1 MATQRKKQTGSR
13 SKKKSSNQVP
23 KKLLYLL
30 VLLVAFALFYV
41 VDSGEP
47 TESTG
52 AKTSY
57 SDKTSQSNDFEGL
70 GNLFEGVTNSFGD
83 STYSHG
89 ESVELATIPDYS
101 TSPYVI
107 LDDNSPT
114 FSASELTTESF
125 EYYSDLDELGRC
137 GYAYAC
143 VGLDTMP
150 ADDRE
155 SISSVK
161 PSGWHNEKYDADL
174 VDGSW
179 VYNRCHLIAYCLT
192 AENANKQNLITGT
205 RYFNVEGML
214 PFETQ
219 VAAYVKETGNHVLY
233 RVTPIYDGENLV
245 ASGVQMEAISV
256 EDQGAGVQFNVYCY
270 NVQPGITIDY
280 ATGENWLEEAS

>member
-1 MATQRKKQTGSR
+1 M
-13 SKKKSSNQVP
+13 
-23 KKLLYLL
+23 YLL

-41 VDSGEP
+41 ADLGEP
-47 TESTG
+47 NQTDERNPS
-52 AKTSY
+52 
-57 SDKTSQSNDFEGL
+57 SDNDSQVIDANGFLDFLED
-70 GNLFEGVTNSFGD
+70 TTDSFGD
-83 STYSHG
+83 STYSNG

-107 LDDNSPT
+107 LSDNEPT

-125 EYYSDLDELGRC
+125 EYYSELDELGRC

-143 VGLDTMP
+143 IGLDTMP
-150 ADDRE
+150 TDDRE

-161 PSGWHNEKYDADL
+161 PSGWHNEKYDAEL

-205 RYFNVEGML
+205 RYFNVNGML

-219 VAAYVKETGNHVLY
+219 VADYVKETGNHVLY

-245 ASGVQMEAISV
+245 ASGVQMEAVSV
-256 EDQGAGVQFNVYCY
+256 EDEGEGIQFNVYCY

-280 ATGENWLEEAS
+280 ATGENWLEAAS